1 MKKLFTL
8 LAISIVSLISTTTQ
22 AQIAPSSIPADLRT
36 EPWSAYWIAV
46 PGSPATAYGVYHFR
60 KTITLANSPAT
71 FVVHVSADN
80 RYKLFVN
87 GQLVSLG
94 PARSDVQHWHFE
106 TVDLS
111 PFLHQGANTLAA
123 VVWNFGD
130 YSPLAQHSFR
140 TGFLLQGNGLTERV
154 ADTNRSWVCLLNK
167 AYTPLPTD
175 LHTFF
180 AVGPGDRI
188 DGSQY
193 PWDWETPNFA
203 DGQWPKAAE
212 LKRATMWNPNIGFDT
227 WTLTPRPIPPM
238 EMKPERIGVV
248 RQAEGIAVPG
258 GFPQQA
264 VPLPIPAHTKAKL
277 LLDQTYLTTAYPTL
291 TISGG
296 RAARITLAYAESL
309 FLPRRGGQTAPVAK
323 ANRDSVAGKVFWGYT
338 DAFIADGGQ
347 QRTLTPLWWR
357 TYRYLELTVE
367 TQEEPLVIN
376 DLYGVFTAYPLPKQ
390 STFEAPDVPGLTT
403 ILDIGWRTARLCAN
417 ETYMD
422 CPYYEQLQYAGD
434 VRIQALVS
442 LYNSPDDRLV
452 RNAITQLRQSLS
464 ASGLTMS
471 RYPSREAQY
480 IPTFSLWWISML
492 HDYWMYRGDAEFV
505 RSFLP
510 VTRLVLNYFAEKQ
523 HPDGS
528 LNRFPDWPF
537 TDWTK
542 NPGWQIWGSVA
553 PFTENGNSAPLDL
566 QLLLAY
572 QMAGALE
579 SQLGMSDYA
588 KLYADQCARLTQ
600 TIRRLYWDESRQ
612 LFADTPQKR
621 HFSQHANLLAVLT
634 NVVTGDSAR
643 QLMERILPDQTLT
656 QPSIFYRYYLHRAV
670 AQTGLGDRY
679 VDLLGLWREQM
690 KLGLTTWAESHEPS
704 RSDCHAWGASPNIEF
719 YRIVLGIDSDAPG
732 FGKVLMA
739 PHLGSLRRVSGS
751 MPHPKGMISVR
762 YALDESGT
770 LQAQI
775 SLPDGVT
782 GTFRWKGQTR
792 PLTGGN
798 QSLTLSGL

>member
-1 MKKLFTL
+1 MRHLFVIL
-8 LAISIVSLISTTTQ
+8 LLLSGLARFGVQ
-22 AQIAPSSIPADLRT
+22 AQTRVTAIPKALQT
-36 EPWSAYWIAV
+36 EPWPAQWIAV
-46 PGSPATAYGVYHFR
+46 PGAPANGYGVYHFR
-60 KTITLANSPAT
+60 KILTIAAKPTS
-71 FVVHVSADN
+71 FIVHVSGDN

-94 PARSDVQHWHFE
+94 PARSDVPHWSFE
-106 TVDLS
+106 TVDLAH
-111 PFLHQGANTLAA
+111 FLTEGKNSLAA
-123 VVWNFGD
+123 IVWNFGSF
-130 YSPLAQHSFR
+130 SPFAQHSFR
-140 TGFLLQGNGLTERV
+140 TGFIVQGNGPDEQQANTGLSWKCRQ
-154 ADTNRSWVCLLNK
+154 NRG
-167 AYTPLPTD
+167 YTPLPTD

-180 AVGPGDRI
+180 QVGPGDEVQL
-188 DGSQY
+188 SQY
-193 PWDWETPNFA
+193 PWGWESATYD
-203 DGQWPKAAE
+203 DGQWPKAEAI
-212 LKRATMWNPNIGFDT
+212 KPGTTWNLNIGFDN
-227 WTLTPRPIPPM
+227 WTLTPRSIPAI
-238 EMKPERIGVV
+238 EMTPERIV
-248 RQAEGIAVPG
+248 RLRKAEGVTVPP
-258 GFPQQA
+258 GFPQRV
-264 VPLPIPAHTKAKL
+264 VPVRIPARTKAVL
-277 LLDQTYLTTAYPTL
+277 LLDQTHLTTAYPTL

-296 RAARITLAYAESL
+296 RAARITVAYAESL
-309 FLPRRGGQTAPVAK
+309 FLPPSAGQAAPVEK
-323 ANRDSVAGKVFWGYT
+323 ANRDSIAGKVFWGYRDT
-338 DAFIADGGQ
+338 FIADGGQ
-347 QRTLTPLWWR
+347 QRTITPLWWR
-357 TYRYLELTVE
+357 TYRYLEVTIE
-367 TQEEPLVIN
+367 TKDEPLIIN
-376 DLYGVFTAYPLPKQ
+376 DLHGVFTAYPLPKR
-390 STFEAPDVPGLTT
+390 STFEAPDAPELTT
-403 ILDIGWRTARLCAN
+403 MLDIGWRTARLCAN

-464 ASGLTMS
+464 ANGLTMS

-492 HDYWMYRGDAEFV
+492 HDYWMYRGDTEFV
-505 RSFLP
+505 RASLP
-510 VTRLVLNYFAEKQ
+510 ASRQILNYFAEKQ
-523 HPDGS
+523 HLDGS

-542 NPGWQIWGSVA
+542 NPDWQVWGSVA
-553 PFTENGNSAPLDL
+553 PFIENGNSAPLDL

-572 QMAGALE
+572 QMAGSLE
-579 SQLGMSDYA
+579 SQLGMSDYT

-670 AQTGLGDRY
+670 AQAGLGDRY

-704 RSDCHAWGASPNIEF
+704 RSDCHAWGSSPNIEF

-732 FGKVLMA
+732 FGKVLIA
-739 PHLGSLRRVSGS
+739 PHLGALRRVSGS
-751 MPHPKGMISVR
+751 MPHPNGTIGAS
-762 YALDESGT
+762 YALDESGR
-770 LQAQI
+770 LLAQI

-792 PLTGGN
+792 PLTSGN
-798 QSLTLSGL
+798 QSLILSGL